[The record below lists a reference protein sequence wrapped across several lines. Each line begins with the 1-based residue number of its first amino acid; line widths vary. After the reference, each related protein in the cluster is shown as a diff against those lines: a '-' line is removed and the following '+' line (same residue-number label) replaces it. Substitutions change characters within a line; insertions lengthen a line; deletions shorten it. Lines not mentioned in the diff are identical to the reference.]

1 MTNLFG
7 HSFLQE
13 KQDLDLEDLSDTFA
27 IFIVVSLTVII
38 GEFVGT
44 IIGSQILYKILS
56 QI

>member
-1 MTNLFG
+1 MTSLFG
-7 HSFLQE
+7 HRFLQE

>member
-44 IIGSQILYKILS
+44 IIGSQILYEILS

>member
-13 KQDLDLEDLSDTFA
+13 KQDLDLEGLSDTFA

>member
-38 GEFVGT
+38 GEFVAT
-44 IIGSQILYKILS
+44 IIGSQILYEILS

>member
-7 HSFLQE
+7 HSFLEE

-44 IIGSQILYKILS
+44 IIGSQILYEILS

>member
-1 MTNLFG
+1 MTNPFG
-7 HSFLQE
+7 HTFLQE

-44 IIGSQILYKILS
+44 IIGSQILYEILS

>member
-1 MTNLFG
+1 MTDLFG

-44 IIGSQILYKILS
+44 IIGSQILYEILS